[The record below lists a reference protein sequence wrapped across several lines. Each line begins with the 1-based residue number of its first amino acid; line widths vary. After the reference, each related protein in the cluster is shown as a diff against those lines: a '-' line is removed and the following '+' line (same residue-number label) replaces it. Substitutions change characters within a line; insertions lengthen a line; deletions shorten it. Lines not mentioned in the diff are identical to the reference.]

1 MTLSLNFLG
10 YFTASLMVGPL
21 GDSYGRRPV
30 ILAGSCVFILGSLLC
45 VLAPSLPWLLAGRL
59 LQGLGVSAPT
69 SLALTV
75 IGDLYQGDK
84 QVKLFSLMNSLVTIT
99 MAGAPIL
106 GAWLSESFGWRA
118 NFMVILAGSALATF
132 GILLFLPESH
142 PAENR
147 LPFSLG
153 LLGEN
158 YGALLRSRFFL
169 TTVFGLV
176 ILATPYFVFIATIP
190 FLFLETLRLPMS
202 QYVYFQ
208 GVVVGLFALLSLMV
222 PSLVGKVDSR
232 KMTLGSIYLSLSAS
246 FLLCLHALFL
256 PDGAMAITLLMCL
269 FVMGTV
275 WPCSCIFT
283 VVFEAF
289 PGLKGSACA
298 MFSSIRMIVMASA
311 IALSGHLYNDTFKWV
326 GVLMFIQVLTGFH
339 LLLYAQRMGGF
350 QVGKESLPMH

>member
-1 MTLSLNFLG
+1 MLVLLIFCWIEVDLYAPAFPQLRRFFQTTEEMIQMTLSLNFLG

-118 NFMVILAGSALATF
+118 NFMVILA
-132 GILLFLPESH
+132 
-142 PAENR
+142 
-147 LPFSLG
+147 
-153 LLGEN
+153 
-158 YGALLRSRFFL
+158 
-169 TTVFGLV
+169 
-176 ILATPYFVFIATIP
+176 TPYFVFIATIP

-222 PSLVGKVDSR
+222 PSLVGK
-232 KMTLGSIYLSLSAS
+232 
-246 FLLCLHALFL
+246 
-256 PDGAMAITLLMCL
+256 
-269 FVMGTV
+269 
-275 WPCSCIFT
+275 
-283 VVFEAF
+283 
-289 PGLKGSACA
+289 
-298 MFSSIRMIVMASA
+298 
-311 IALSGHLYNDTFKWV
+311 
-326 GVLMFIQVLTGFH
+326 
-339 LLLYAQRMGGF
+339 
-350 QVGKESLPMH
+350 ESLPMH

>member
-1 MTLSLNFLG
+1 MPFKISKNSPLIFISLLVLLIFCWIEVDLYAPAFPQLRRFFQTTEEMIQMTLSLNFLG

-21 GDSYGRRPV
+21 GDRYGRRP
-30 ILAGSCVFILGSLLC
+30 
-45 VLAPSLPWLLAGRL
+45 
-59 LQGLGVSAPT
+59 
-69 SLALTV
+69 
-75 IGDLYQGDK
+75 
-84 QVKLFSLMNSLVTIT
+84 
-99 MAGAPIL
+99 
-106 GAWLSESFGWRA
+106 
-118 NFMVILAGSALATF
+118 VILAGSALATF

-176 ILATPYFVFIATIP
+176 FLATPYFVFIATIP